1 MAAAIMVLS
10 SSFYI
15 FSRSRPTRQVKMPTE
30 TGMGSHGS
38 NYLQYSEGF
47 FMAVEASGGYSLNIN
62 RPNFGYAE
70 LDVVGGYRFSEYL
83 RAGIGLGGRYYANN
97 VDARN
102 TSSRWG
108 LPLFLNLRGNFIP
121 GEYRDVV
128 PFWSAD
134 IGTTFPDGVMF
145 RPSIG
150 IRVGQERSAF
160 ILSVGYLGQSI
171 RTYGNG
177 EHADHPFY
185 SFITM
190 KLGYEF

>member
-1 MAAAIMVLS
+1 
-10 SSFYI
+10 
-15 FSRSRPTRQVKMPTE
+15 MPTE
-30 TGMGSHGS
+30 AGLGTHGS
-38 NYLQYSEGF
+38 NYLQYQRGF
-47 FMAVEASGGYSLNIN
+47 FMAAEASGGYSLNID

-83 RAGIGLGGRYYANN
+83 RVGIGLGGRYYANN
-97 VDARN
+97 ADARN
-102 TSSRWG
+102 TSSHWG
-108 LPLFLNLRGNFIP
+108 LPLFLDLRGNFIP

-134 IGTTFPDGVMF
+134 IGTTFPDGAMF

-160 ILSVGYLGQSI
+160 ILSVGYMGQCI
-171 RTYGNG
+171 RAYGG
-177 EHADHPFY
+177 DGQADHPFY